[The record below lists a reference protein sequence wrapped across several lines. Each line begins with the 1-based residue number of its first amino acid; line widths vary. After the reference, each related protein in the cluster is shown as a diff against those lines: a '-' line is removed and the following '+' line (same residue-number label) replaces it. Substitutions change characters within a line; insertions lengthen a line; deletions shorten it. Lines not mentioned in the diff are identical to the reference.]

1 MLLRDLRIQNIKRK
15 EEVAYNI
22 TYHPPIMQYQVPSLH
37 SLTAIYTWDHLAIT
51 THMKASWVNNPQV
64 ALMTLKLKAHK
75 YS

>member
-1 MLLRDLRIQNIKRK
+1 MLLRDLQIQNIKRK

-22 TYHPPIMQYQVPSLH
+22 IYHPLTMQYRVPSPH
-37 SLTAIYTWDHLAIT
+37 SLTAIHTWDHLAIT

-64 ALMTLKLKAHK
+64 AQMTLTLRAHK